1 MAKQIKL
8 EFKSEGFRAIL
19 CGVGVQSAVS
29 NAAEQ
34 ISARASANIAGE
46 SEGFS
51 AHVWQGNYGGG
62 RVIGSVSTTDQ
73 ESRRAEAEDKALSKA
88 VAG

>member
-8 EFKSEGFRAIL
+8 EFKSEGFREIL
-19 CGVGVQSAVS
+19 CGGGVQSAVS
-29 NAAEQ
+29 SAAEQ
-34 ISARASANIAGE
+34 IRARANANIAGE

-62 RVIGSVSTTDQ
+62 RVIGSVSTTDY
-73 ESRRAEAEDKALSKA
+73 ESQRAEAEDKALSKA
-88 VAG
+88 VTG